1 MFIAPSLVVVT
12 PPRRKYHVFCFILPA
27 TTVTTKV
34 YGIVAGVP
42 IPYVTPP
49 DACTGCNL
57 NCPLAAGGNFTYIN
71 TFPVLKEYPPVC
83 VNLFQALLVF
93 VDLNSCRVVSNKCLY
108 LHPI

>member
-1 MFIAPSLVVVT
+1 M
-12 PPRRKYHVFCFILPA
+12 
-27 TTVTTKV
+27 TTKV

-93 VDLNSCRVVSNKCLY
+93 VDLNICRVVSNKCLY
-108 LHPI
+108 LHPNLECGTLTNLMYKYMVPDMPFQIVL